1 MKKLALVTLVTSI
14 ITIGSIVTFKALK
27 KIHEV
32 RKSVK
37 RR

>member
-1 MKKLALVTLVTSI
+1 MKKFALVTSV
-14 ITIGSIVTFKALK
+14 ITIGSIVTFKVLK